1 MQFTKPALTL
11 DQQAELLNKR
21 GLSASTESIK
31 EKLSFINYYRFS
43 SYLYPFKIA
52 GTEDFKPG
60 TTLENVWLHYTFDRK
75 LRLLVFNAIEL
86 IEIGLRTKL
95 TYHICTTYN
104 PFAYIEIGHYPQ
116 FTVEDDFLQWKKEV
130 REEILKSKDYAILH
144 FYEKYSPEHEMPPL
158 WIASEFMTFGKVVTM
173 YRKVEDGI
181 RTSVAKD
188 FGVPPRVFRS
198 WMLTL
203 NDVRNVCAH
212 HGRLWNRIIGTKP
225 LLLKGS
231 KYPEWEQPIKIANDR
246 MFGVLTII
254 QFTLSRIAPNYRWK
268 ERLCELFEEY
278 PAIPLQWMG
287 FPEQWEE
294 SPLWK

>member
-1 MQFTKPALTL
+1 MQFTKPALTID
-11 DQQAELLNKR
+11 DQAQLLVDR
-21 GLSASTESIK
+21 GLMAPREVIR
-31 EKLSFINYYRFS
+31 EKLTFINYYRFS
-43 SYLYPFKIA
+43 SYLYPFRI
-52 GTEDFKPG
+52 GGSEDFIPG
-60 TTLENVWLHYTFDRK
+60 TTLEDVWQQYIFDRK

-86 IEIGLRTKL
+86 IEIGLRTRL
-95 TYHICTTYN
+95 TYHFCTTFD
-104 PFAYIEIGHYPQ
+104 PFAYLEIEHYPQ
-116 FTVEDDFLQWKKEV
+116 FTIADDFTLWKEGVK
-130 REEILKSKDYAILH
+130 EEILKSKDYAIQH

-181 RTSVAKD
+181 RTAVAKD

-203 NDVRNVCAH
+203 NDVRNICAH

-225 LLLKGS
+225 LLLKGA
-231 KYPEWEQPIKIANDR
+231 KYLDWEIPVKIPNDR

-254 QFTLSRIAPNYRWK
+254 QFTLRQIAPCYRWK
-268 ERLCELFEEY
+268 ERLDELIQEY
-278 PAIPLQWMG
+278 SSIPLQWMG
-287 FPEQWEE
+287 FPNGWEE